1 MKIWLVLVTMLL
13 LSISSAHAHETRPAY
28 LEIQELRAGQY
39 RVVWKR
45 PILGEVALPLELRLP
60 EICQDLEAPA
70 RYATLGSLTERRVIT
85 CGESGL
91 SGKTIAI
98 DGLEVSITDALV
110 RIQTSDGRTQTRLL
124 KPSSPSFVAPE
135 ARSIGG
141 VAIEYLVL
149 GIDHIL
155 RGVDH
160 LLFVL
165 GLLLIVSDRW
175 MLFKTITSFTVAHSI
190 TLGVATLGYATVPLL
205 PLNAVI
211 ALSILFLG
219 PEIVK
224 QRRTGFGMRDTRL
237 EVRDIRYEIRDTRYT
252 HPVSRILSLT
262 VRFPWVVAFAF
273 GLLHGFGFASGLT
286 ELGLPR
292 AEIPLALLL
301 FNLGVELGQIG
312 FVFLIFAL
320 DKSFHIL
327 EIRWPR
333 WIEMAPGYAVG
344 SLGAFWTI
352 ERTMMMIGR

>member
-98 DGLEVSITDALV
+98 DGLEASITDALV

-175 MLFKTITSFTVAHSI
+175 MLFKTITSFTVAHSV
-190 TLGVATLGYATVPLL
+190 TLAAATLGHASVPVP

-219 PEIVK
+219 PEIVRSWRG
-224 QRRTGFGMRDTRL
+224 QT
-237 EVRDIRYEIRDTRYT
+237 
-252 HPVSRILSLT
+252 SLT
-262 VRFPWVVAFAF
+262 IRSPWLVAFAF

-286 ELGLPR
+286 ELGLPQ

-301 FNLGVELGQIG
+301 FNLGVEIGQVG
-312 FVFLIFAL
+312 FVVLIFAL

-333 WIEMAPGYAVG
+333 WAEMMPGYAVG

-352 ERTMMMIGR
+352 ERTAVLLGVIR

>member
-13 LSISSAHAHETRPAY
+13 LSVSSAHAHETRPAY
-28 LEIQELRAGQY
+28 LEIRELQAGQY

-60 EICQDLEAPA
+60 EICRDLEAPA
-70 RYATLGSLTERRVIT
+70 RYATLGSLTERREIA
-85 CGESGL
+85 CGNSGL
-91 SGKTIAI
+91 AGKTIAI
-98 DGLEVSITDALV
+98 DGLEASITDTLV
-110 RIQTSDGRTQTRLL
+110 RIQTGDGRTQTRLL
-124 KPSSPSFVAPE
+124 KPAAPSFVVPE
-135 ARSIGG
+135 ARAAGG

-165 GLLLIVSDRW
+165 GLLLIVRGRW
-175 MLFKTITSFTVAHSI
+175 MLLKTITSFTVAHSI

-219 PEIVK
+219 PEIV
-224 QRRTGFGMRDTRL
+224 RAWHGET
-237 EVRDIRYEIRDTRYT
+237 
-252 HPVSRILSLT
+252 SLT
-262 VRFPWVVAFAF
+262 IRHPWVVAFAF

-352 ERTMMMIGR
+352 ERTAVLLGVIR

>member
-13 LSISSAHAHETRPAY
+13 LSISSVHAHETRPAY

-98 DGLEVSITDALV
+98 DGLEASITDALV

-175 MLFKTITSFTVAHSI
+175 MLFKTITSFTVAHSV
-190 TLGVATLGYATVPLL
+190 TLAAATLGHASVPVP

-219 PEIVK
+219 PEIVRSWRG
-224 QRRTGFGMRDTRL
+224 QT
-237 EVRDIRYEIRDTRYT
+237 
-252 HPVSRILSLT
+252 SLT
-262 VRFPWVVAFAF
+262 IRSPWLVAFAF

-286 ELGLPR
+286 ELGLPQ

-301 FNLGVELGQIG
+301 FNLGVEIGQVG
-312 FVFLIFAL
+312 FVVLIFAL

-333 WIEMAPGYAVG
+333 WAEMMPGYAVG

-352 ERTMMMIGR
+352 ERTAVLLGVIR

>member
-175 MLFKTITSFTVAHSI
+175 MLFKTITSFTVAHSV
-190 TLGVATLGYATVPLL
+190 TLAAATLGHASVPVP

-219 PEIVK
+219 PEIVRSWRG
-224 QRRTGFGMRDTRL
+224 QT
-237 EVRDIRYEIRDTRYT
+237 
-252 HPVSRILSLT
+252 SLT
-262 VRFPWVVAFAF
+262 IRSPWLVAFAF

-286 ELGLPR
+286 ELGLPQ

-301 FNLGVELGQIG
+301 FNLGVEIGQVG
-312 FVFLIFAL
+312 FVVLIFAL

-333 WIEMAPGYAVG
+333 WAEMMPGYAVG

-352 ERTMMMIGR
+352 ERTAVLLGVIR

>member
-1 MKIWLVLVTMLL
+1 MKIWLVRVTILL
-13 LSISSAHAHETRPAY
+13 LSVSSAHAHETRPAY
-28 LEIQELRAGQY
+28 LEIRELWAGQY

-60 EICQDLEAPA
+60 ASCQDTEVPA
-70 RYATLGSLTERRVIT
+70 RYATLGALTERRVIR
-85 CGESGL
+85 CSESGL

-98 DGLEVSITDALV
+98 EGLEASITDALV
-110 RIQTSDGRTQTRLL
+110 RIQTGDGRTQTRLL
-124 KPSSPSFVAPE
+124 KPASPSFVVPE
-135 ARSIGG
+135 ARSASGI
-141 VAIEYLVL
+141 AIEYVIL

-165 GLLLIVSDRW
+165 GLLLIVRGRW
-175 MLFKTITSFTVAHSI
+175 MLLKTISSFTVAHSI

-219 PEIVK
+219 PEIV
-224 QRRTGFGMRDTRL
+224 RAWRGET
-237 EVRDIRYEIRDTRYT
+237 
-252 HPVSRILSLT
+252 SLT
-262 VRFPWVVAFAF
+262 IRHPWVVAFAF

-286 ELGLPR
+286 ELGLPP

-301 FNLGVELGQIG
+301 FNAGVEIGQVG
-312 FVFLIFAL
+312 FVILIFAL
-320 DKSFHIL
+320 EKSFRIL

-333 WIEMAPGYAVG
+333 RVDMIPGYAVG

-352 ERTMMMIGR
+352 ERTMMMMGR